1 MKRVIIKF
9 LSCLTIISVFL
20 SSCING
26 NEEQGLEG
34 DKLECDSLL
43 LFKNREYFLVSDTIF
58 KDVSVLLWID
68 STKCSQCEL
77 ERLGNY
83 ESFSGHCEKI
93 MGKDSR
99 LKVVISLSEGYGLGY
114 LINDVKYL
122 NHSFDVMIDYK
133 NIFTSLFNCDDR
145 LLLVLKDGRV
155 LKYYRMEN
163 TEGDAYK
170 MQECLDY
177 LKRIY
182 DEEHNR
188 YHDKKH

>member
-1 MKRVIIKF
+1 MKSIIKGIS
-9 LSCLTIISVFL
+9 SCLIVFSAFLISCGYHNK
-20 SSCING
+20 SQ
-26 NEEQGLEG
+26 QGIVG
-34 DKLECDSLL
+34 KKLVCDSLL
-43 LFKNREYFLVSDTIF
+43 LFKDREYYLVNDTIF

-83 ESFSGHCEKI
+83 ESFSNHCERI
-93 MGKDSR
+93 IGKEGR
-99 LKVVISLSEGYGLGY
+99 IKVVVALSDQYGIGY

-133 NIFTSLFNCDDR
+133 NIFSSLFDCNDR

-163 TEGDAYK
+163 TEADAYK
-170 MQECLDY
+170 MRECLDY
-177 LKRIY
+177 LRQIY
-182 DEEHNR
+182 GDQ
-188 YHDKKH
+188 